1 MWGLAL
7 GMWGQETDFSPY
19 ARFGLGTHQGLLSPG
34 LASTVGLV
42 SVTPDNVFLHA
53 DQPAS
58 AAGLAN
64 PTFQVSA
71 HSQRMHLS
79 EGERTSNAWTGGP
92 GNMGLVVKKPRS
104 NSALSLGL
112 TPLTS
117 KAFSVQRVAEDSLVG
132 NLLERYEGTGGVA
145 RAHAGLSHG
154 WRGKTW
160 IQAGADSVLVTHRG
174 LDLGAQV
181 DHWFGDARQI
191 STLDLE
197 DASFRDVQ
205 TVTSFRHRAAG
216 WILGA
221 QGFQVLQAKYDEN
234 KQFKGSW
241 VMRFGGTY
249 SPARTLN
256 TDYERLVQSTLPLG
270 GVTTGIDT
278 TSFEQSE
285 RSGTVPQKWTVGR
298 RHPTRRRQRKST
310 RHLRGRA
317 RPRLVGSQRH
327 VGAPDGR
334 GGLLGRRTVQVAGGG
349 LDPSQKTREGQPPDL
364 PHGRQHLHVAFA
376 HFHAIRGCPCGVG
389 RMAGE
394 CRREQAPCPEAAARA
409 NCTLAWTL
417 AVGTLNSK
425 PFTLKPTSASMWA
438 SP

>member
-1 MWGLAL
+1 MQCTNTSMTRTDFQFVSSIRWALGSVCMWGLAL

-19 ARFGLGTHQGLLSPG
+19 ARFGLGTQQGLLSPG

-64 PTFQVSA
+64 PTFQASA
-71 HSQRMHLS
+71 HSQRMQLS

-145 RAHAGLSHG
+145 RAHAGVSHG

-160 IQAGADSVLVTHRG
+160 FQAGADSVLVSHRG

-197 DASFRDVQ
+197 DPSFRDVQ

-221 QGFQVLQAKYDEN
+221 QGFQVL
-234 KQFKGSW
+234 S
-241 VMRFGGTY
+241 
-249 SPARTLN
+249 L
-256 TDYERLVQSTLPLG
+256 
-270 GVTTGIDT
+270 I
-278 TSFEQSE
+278 
-285 RSGTVPQKWTVGR
+285 
-298 RHPTRRRQRKST
+298 H
-310 RHLRGRA
+310 
-317 RPRLVGSQRH
+317 
-327 VGAPDGR
+327 
-334 GGLLGRRTVQVAGGG
+334 
-349 LDPSQKTREGQPPDL
+349 
-364 PHGRQHLHVAFA
+364 
-376 HFHAIRGCPCGVG
+376 I
-389 RMAGE
+389 
-394 CRREQAPCPEAAARA
+394 
-409 NCTLAWTL
+409 
-417 AVGTLNSK
+417 
-425 PFTLKPTSASMWA
+425 
-438 SP
+438 